1 MALGKR
7 GHVIIDK
14 LEPEFLETCH
24 FLCCKIVAH
33 VVPVFGELWVSA
45 DTAIAIKSF
54 KHNASL
60 VVLCVHAADLATHTV
75 NESVFLCLCFLPANV
90 SRSSHKVDVVDQFL
104 FA

>member
-7 GHVIIDK
+7 GHIIVDK

-24 FLCCKIVAH
+24 FFCLELVAY
-33 VVPVFGELWVSA
+33 VVPVFGELRVSA

-54 KHNASL
+54 KHNACL
-60 VVLCVHAADLATHTV
+60 VILCVHAADLTTHAV
-75 NESVFLCLCFLPANV
+75 NKSVFLHLLFLSSNV
-90 SRSSHKVDVVDQFL
+90 SCSSHKVDVVDQFL